1 VTDAPVSFPS
11 SAGSV
16 PAQGRDEASAHAMP
30 RTWLDEVLRAF
41 ADVRGGEGLT
51 AVLLGVALFVGLFG
65 YYLLKTVREP
75 WVLATGGAELRSYA
89 TGIQAVVL
97 MAFLPAYAAVAR
109 RVSRAHL
116 VLGTSVFYLVC
127 IEVFS
132 VLAWLQVPFVGLIF
146 HVWLGIYVLT
156 TVAQLWSVAN
166 DLYGRDRGAR
176 LFPLVAIGA
185 PLGSALGALA
195 AARLFSGPSAI
206 ASLLQLASVLI
217 LMQLALLFWIT
228 RRPEAAVEPRERIEA
243 KTSIHMVLTSPYLK
257 WVALLFV
264 VLNLVNTT
272 GEYLLARAIVTE
284 ADQATRAAVA
294 SGIAAVDP
302 DAFRSDFIRTTYGN
316 FYFVVNVLSVVLQAL
331 LASRLVRAFGL
342 RGALLMLPIVALGVY
357 GMMAMGV
364 GFWLLRALK
373 VAENATDYSIENTAR
388 AILWL
393 PTSRAEKYV
402 GKQTVDTFFVRVGD
416 VLSAML
422 VFGFAQAGD
431 VLGERS
437 GTVLSLI
444 NVGFA
449 AAAIAVSVLIARK
462 HAVLSAA
469 RVSDPPAPGTQQR

>member
-1 VTDAPVSFPS
+1 MTNPSVSVSS
-11 SAGSV
+11 SAGTV
-16 PAQGRDEASAHAMP
+16 GAVDRDEAQVVP

-51 AVLLGVALFVGLFG
+51 AVLLGVSLFVGLFG

-75 WVLATGGAELRSYA
+75 WVLATGGAELRTYA

-97 MAFLPAYAAVAR
+97 MGFLPAYAAFAR
-109 RVSRAHL
+109 RVTRAQL
-116 VLGTSVFYLVC
+116 VLGTSVFYLLC
-127 IEVFS
+127 IEGFS
-132 VLAWLQVPFVGLIF
+132 VLAWLEVPFVGLIF

-156 TVAQLWSVAN
+156 TVAQLWSLGN

-195 AARLFSGPSAI
+195 AARLFSGPNAI
-206 ASLLQLASVLI
+206 ASLLQLASMFI
-217 LMQLALLFWIT
+217 LVQLALLFWIT
-228 RRPEAAVEPRERIEA
+228 RRPEAVVEPRERIEA
-243 KTSIHMVLTSPYLK
+243 ETSIRMVLASPYLK

-264 VLNLVNTT
+264 ILNLVNTT
-272 GEYLLARAIVTE
+272 GEFLLARAVVAE
-284 ADQATRAAVA
+284 ADHATAAAIANGVA
-294 SGIAAVDP
+294 GIDP

-316 FYFVVNVLSVVLQAL
+316 FYFVVNVLSVALQAL

-357 GMMAMGV
+357 GMMAVGV

-416 VLSAML
+416 VLSATL

-431 VLGERS
+431 VLGDS
-437 GTVLSLI
+437 VGTVLPII
-444 NVGFA
+444 NVALAG
-449 AAAIAVSVLIARK
+449 AAIAVSVVIARK

-469 RVSDPPAPGTQQR
+469 RVSDPPAPV